1 MGEFTQQRTQ
11 QPLRTE
17 ASATSGRAWGALGA
31 AALTVGVGGTVR
43 RAARGQ
49 KQRTVVRA
57 SSGTYESGDE
67 DDEDDWSVATETATG
82 GAGGVVSKTSVL
94 VLGSTGTLGRQ
105 VVRQFLNAGY
115 AVKCV
120 VRNRADRQF
129 SFLLDWGATVI
140 EGSLTRDETL
150 PSALIGVHTVIDCAT
165 ARPEE
170 SVFDVDWEGKKA
182 LIQSCEKMKIQ
193 RYVFVSIQDCDKH
206 TNVPLMQVKTL
217 TEKFL
222 QKSKLRYTTLRISG
236 FMQPLISQYAVNVL
250 DEQPVWG
257 DDGGNNGIAYIDSN
271 DCARMIASAA
281 LKERTIGKTLTITGP
296 KTYTTSEVIKLCEK
310 LSGREADVNTV
321 SSTQIQLTLAAAS
334 CFDWS
339 IDIAERLKFIEVNTG
354 GSSELTPASTYDLLG
369 METNAV
375 RSLDDYIGEYY
386 RRVFKML
393 TDGKYEPED
402 GEVEKE
408 KAEEERKMQMAINL
422 GKDSL
427 PSGFPE
433 EREVTLAYQREM
445 ADRLQLCFEDRV
457 LDRLESDVV
466 KWAGWVPIAQDVNG
480 RAAMLGFFLGIFT
493 EWATGVSV
501 PAQIDQLIDIFS
513 ARQ

>member
-1 MGEFTQQRTQ
+1 M
-11 QPLRTE
+11 
-17 ASATSGRAWGALGA
+17 
-31 AALTVGVGGTVR
+31 
-43 RAARGQ
+43 
-49 KQRTVVRA
+49 
-57 SSGTYESGDE
+57 
-67 DDEDDWSVATETATG
+67 
-82 GAGGVVSKTSVL
+82 
-94 VLGSTGTLGRQ
+94 
-105 VVRQFLNAGY
+105 
-115 AVKCV
+115 
-120 VRNRADRQF
+120 
-129 SFLLDWGATVI
+129 
-140 EGSLTRDETL
+140 
-150 PSALIGVHTVIDCAT
+150 
-165 ARPEE
+165 
-170 SVFDVDWEGKKA
+170 
-182 LIQSCEKMKIQ
+182 
-193 RYVFVSIQDCDKH
+193 
-206 TNVPLMQVKTL
+206 
-217 TEKFL
+217 
-222 QKSKLRYTTLRISG
+222 
-236 FMQPLISQYAVNVL
+236 
-250 DEQPVWG
+250 
-257 DDGGNNGIAYIDSN
+257 
-271 DCARMIASAA
+271 
-281 LKERTIGKTLTITGP
+281 TITGP

-354 GSSELTPASTYDLLG
+354 GSSELTPGSTYDLLG